1 MKGISPYE
9 LRQLIL
15 SVGTRKS
22 VRPLSPVEVGSLI
35 QRALDAG
42 ETRIDVAERLHL
54 IGTTMIGRFT
64 RILSL
69 PAQVQQ
75 LVGWGADSGT
85 IPIES
90 ASQIARLKEP
100 EEQISLAKV
109 VLESRLSK
117 SEISQV
123 IQIRQRSGNP
133 IEKCIES
140 VLNQRPV
147 IEKRH
152 VIIGELQSEK
162 LRESVRRTS
171 QQERDNLL
179 RSALE
184 KHLPGFS
191 SLGCK
196 VGNGYFLLVGDDNF
210 YDKVMALSGGFE
222 ICITDYLEREMTQ

>member
-22 VRPLSPVEVGSLI
+22 VRPLSPVEVGGLI

-42 ETRIDVAERLHL
+42 ESRIDVAERLHL

-69 PAQVQQ
+69 PVQVQQ
-75 LVGWGADSGT
+75 LVGWGIDSDT

-90 ASQIARLKEP
+90 ASQIARLESA
-100 EEQISLAKV
+100 EEQITLGKAL
-109 VLESRLSK
+109 LESRLNRSD
-117 SEISQV
+117 IRQV
-123 IQIRQRSGNP
+123 IQISQRSGNS

-162 LRESVRRTS
+162 LRESLRRTS

-184 KHLPGFS
+184 KHLPGSS

-222 ICITDYLEREMTQ
+222 NCITDYLEREITQ

>member
-22 VRPLSPVEVGSLI
+22 VRPLSPIEVGSLM

-42 ETRIDVAERLHL
+42 ETRIDIAERLHL

-64 RILSL
+64 RIISL

-75 LVGWGADSGT
+75 LVDWGADSAT

-90 ASQIARLKEP
+90 ASHIARIKAP
-100 EEQISLAKV
+100 EEQITLARV

-117 SEISQV
+117 SEIGQV
-123 IQIRQRSGNP
+123 IQIQQRSGNP
-133 IEKCIES
+133 IEECIAS

-162 LRESVRRTS
+162 LRESFRCTS
-171 QQERDNLL
+171 QLDRDNLL

-184 KHLPGFS
+184 KHLPDVS
-191 SLGCK
+191 SLSCK
-196 VGNGYFLLVGDDNF
+196 VGNGYFLLIGDDDF
-210 YDKVMALSGGFE
+210 YDNVMALAGGFE
-222 ICITDYLEREMTQ
+222 NCITDYLESETIQ